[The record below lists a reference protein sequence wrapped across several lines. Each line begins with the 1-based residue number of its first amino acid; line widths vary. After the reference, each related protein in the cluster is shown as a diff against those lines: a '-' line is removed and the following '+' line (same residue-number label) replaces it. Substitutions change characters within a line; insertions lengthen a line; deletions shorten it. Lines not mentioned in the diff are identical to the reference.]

1 METGGNDWPHKDRKV
16 SDFSEQPDGDNN
28 SLVVDFSPPTQLL
41 HAGLMLDLDLAVE
54 EGFSQYLTRFTYYDL
69 LQVKADASSVLLRTH
84 YLRKMRQLLKADS
97 PERKLDP
104 ELFQELVLT
113 INVAHQVLQDPVTR
127 ASYDHSINSD
137 AQMDNDAARNSA
149 SSPAIDII
157 ELIRMFKI
165 LGPKTQELLQK
176 VRDENADCSQRELA
190 GVLVE
195 NSYLTEEELE
205 SVVLACYLLA
215 VGKLKLTQLELVM
228 DEIKETRAPLWVSLV
243 AKGWVKMKDLI

>member
-1 METGGNDWPHKDRKV
+1 
-16 SDFSEQPDGDNN
+16 
-28 SLVVDFSPPTQLL
+28 
-41 HAGLMLDLDLAVE
+41 
-54 EGFSQYLTRFTYYDL
+54 
-69 LQVKADASSVLLRTH
+69 
-84 YLRKMRQLLKADS
+84 MRQLLKADS